1 MMKMG
6 LDSLAELWNAICED
20 CKKTITEVGFNVWIK
35 DLKPIT
41 IQSNVL
47 VLGIYSD
54 YKKQIVEMN
63 YKEILEE
70 SCRNVSG
77 LNISINI
84 IVTQSDGADTPIL
97 EPSTFNLASLYTFD
111 NFIVGSS
118 NRFAHAACLAVSDN
132 PSIVYNP
139 LFIYG
144 NSGVGKT
151 HLMLAMKNH
160 IEKKFPDKKV
170 EFLRGEE
177 FTNSL
182 IESIHS
188 GTINLFHQRF
198 RTIDVLLM
206 DDIHFIA
213 GKESTQEEFFNTFN
227 ALYQENKQIVVTSD
241 RPPKEIKTLDERIRS
256 RFESGLL
263 ADVAPPDFETRVG
276 IIYSKAKQLDVPI
289 NEDLTYYIAEQ
300 IKMNTRQ
307 LEGVVKKLQA
317 YVNIHQKELSLSV
330 IQGFIR
336 DIINDSLPEPIT
348 VDKIVEEV
356 SRTYSVSKDDIFSK
370 RKTADIVYAR
380 QVSMYIVHEITQLS
394 YTAIG
399 KSFEKDHTTVLYTI
413 NKIQKLLDNDSSQK
427 KIIDDIIKNLQG

>member
-1 MMKMG
+1 MG
-6 LDSLAELWNAICED
+6 LDSLAELWVAICED
-20 CKKTITEVGFNVWIK
+20 CKKTITEVGFNVWII

-63 YKEILEE
+63 YKDILEE

-84 IVTQSDGADTPIL
+84 IVTQSDSSDVFLT
-97 EPSTFNLASLYTFD
+97 EPTSFNMASLYTFD

-132 PSIVYNP
+132 PSVVYNP

-160 IEKKFPDKKV
+160 IESKFPDKKV

-198 RTIDVLLM
+198 RTVDVLLM
-206 DDIHFIA
+206 DDIQFIA

-263 ADVAPPDFETRVG
+263 QMLHHL
-276 IIYSKAKQLDVPI
+276 ILKQG
-289 NEDLTYYIAEQ
+289 
-300 IKMNTRQ
+300 
-307 LEGVVKKLQA
+307 LESFT
-317 YVNIHQKELSLSV
+317 VNQNNLM
-330 IQGFIR
+330 F
-336 DIINDSLPEPIT
+336 
-348 VDKIVEEV
+348 
-356 SRTYSVSKDDIFSK
+356 
-370 RKTADIVYAR
+370 
-380 QVSMYIVHEITQLS
+380 
-394 YTAIG
+394 
-399 KSFEKDHTTVLYTI
+399 
-413 NKIQKLLDNDSSQK
+413 LLMM
-427 KIIDDIIKNLQG
+427 I